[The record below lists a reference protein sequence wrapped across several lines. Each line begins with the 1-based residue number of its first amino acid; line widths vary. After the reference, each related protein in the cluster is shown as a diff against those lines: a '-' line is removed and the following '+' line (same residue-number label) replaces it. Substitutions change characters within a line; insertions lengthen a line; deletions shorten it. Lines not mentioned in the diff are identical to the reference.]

1 MYLVRCSIAGFAF
14 LLALPASAQ
23 LITHRDLS
31 LSLALSMAQGALEAC
46 KARGF
51 NVSVVVVDRGGD
63 TLVALKGDEAGPHTM
78 ENARRKAY
86 TARSFRMT
94 TQAFIDDMKTR
105 PARREQTTLPGVIA
119 INGGVPIKL
128 GNDVLGGIGLSGS
141 PGLDE
146 ECVNAGIEKVKQFLQ

>member
-1 MYLVRCSIAGFAF
+1 
-14 LLALPASAQ
+14 
-23 LITHRDLS
+23 
-31 LSLALSMAQGALEAC
+31 
-46 KARGF
+46 
-51 NVSVVVVDRGGD
+51 
-63 TLVALKGDEAGPHTM
+63 
-78 ENARRKAY
+78 
-86 TARSFRMT
+86 MT

-146 ECVNAGIEKVKQFLQ
+146 ECVNAGIEKVKSQLQ